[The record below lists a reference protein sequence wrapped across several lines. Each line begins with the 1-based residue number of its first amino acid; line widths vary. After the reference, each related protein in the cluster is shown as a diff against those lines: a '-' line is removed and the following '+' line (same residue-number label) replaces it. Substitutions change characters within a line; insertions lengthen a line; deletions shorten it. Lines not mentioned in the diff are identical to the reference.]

1 MTKDS
6 DNSRMSIWVRISS
19 KPSDRPAEM
28 LAKGVGNL
36 EWVVLETDRKYKLQ
50 RKDSFSDRSYI
61 HPANLFF

>member
-1 MTKDS
+1 
-6 DNSRMSIWVRISS
+6 
-19 KPSDRPAEM
+19 M

-36 EWVVLETDRKYKLQ
+36 EWVVLETDHKYKLQ